1 MSLVCLSFSHQHVPI
16 AFRERVYFDAN
27 AMANACAR
35 FRCGDARPST
45 IIEMAILS
53 TCNRTEIYAFSKN
66 EEINAPSLETFD
78 ELHTFVQQARDVERS
93 DLERFGKLLTGTEA
107 VDHLSRVACGLE
119 SLVLGEPQ
127 ILGQVGDAM
136 RLGLIMN
143 SSGPVLTKLFQTAV
157 KSGRRARTETQIS
170 QNSLNISTVA
180 VITAEREL
188 GSLEGKTVV
197 VLGAGEMADL
207 ALTQLRNKGVS
218 RIKVVNRT
226 IAKASELATKHDG
239 KAFVF
244 EHINDLLPKADVLIT
259 STGAPHTLI
268 TREMIEYAMEVR
280 PERPMMILDIAVP
293 RDVEMAVEEIP
304 NVQRCDIDDLH
315 MTTGESARLREE
327 QIPQVESI
335 IQSEIDQFMKWFR
348 GIGIES
354 TIVGLR
360 QKADE
365 IRNNE
370 LQRLA
375 NLLPAHDPSSWNV
388 IERFAESLVNKLL
401 HDPTIQLRHFQGTRE
416 ALDYGEAVRQLF
428 RLETDRVREAVEVET
443 DAR

>member
-1 MSLVCLSFSHQHVPI
+1 MSLVCLSFSYKHVPI

-35 FRCGDARPST
+35 FRCGDAQPSS

-66 EEINAPSLETFD
+66 EEINDPSVETYD
-78 ELHTFVQQARDVERS
+78 ELHTFVQQARDVES
-93 DLERFGKLLTGTEA
+93 GDLKQFGNWITGPEVVA
-107 VDHLSRVACGLE
+107 HLSRVACGLE

-143 SSGPVLTKLFQTAV
+143 SSGPVLTKLFQTAI

-180 VITAEREL
+180 VNTAEREL
-188 GSLEGKTVV
+188 GSLSGKTVV

-207 ALTQLRNKGVS
+207 ALVQLRKKGVA

-226 IAKASELATKHDG
+226 IAKASELSAKHEG
-239 KAFVF
+239 KAFIF
-244 EHINDLLPKADVLIT
+244 EQINDLLPKADLLIT
-259 STGAPHTLI
+259 STGAPHTLV
-268 TREMIEYAMEVR
+268 TREMIEFAMEVR

-293 RDVEMAVEEIP
+293 RDVETAVEEVP

-315 MTTGESARLREE
+315 MTTGESARLREQ

-335 IQSEIDQFMKWFR
+335 IQSEIDQFIKWFR
-348 GIGIES
+348 GIGVES

-365 IRNNE
+365 IRNHE
-370 LQRLA
+370 LRRLA
-375 NLLPAHDPSSWNV
+375 SLLPEHDSSSWEV

-401 HDPTIQLRHFQGTRE
+401 HDPTIQLRHSQGTRE

-428 RLETDRVREAVEVET
+428 RLETDRVREAEKV
-443 DAR
+443 DS